1 MSTTEN
7 AIDSRLATPA
17 PVLEKKAPMKL
28 RAMFNSDG
36 YWSHYIHPALAFICL
51 FGTWELVVRIFHV
64 NALTLPAPSSILK
77 AVFSDFGFYLEH
89 AGITL
94 YEAIIGFAVGTTVAL
109 IGGVLMS
116 HSRFLERTLL
126 PIAVLANV
134 TPIVAIAPLLII
146 WFGFGPL
153 PKIIIAAIITF
164 FPMLVNSI
172 TGFRS
177 IDQNNYEYMRSLH
190 ANKLEIFL
198 KLRFPN
204 SLPFLFSAAKTC
216 ISLSVIGAVVA
227 EWSGSDK
234 GLGNL
239 IMMFSNYMQMERMF
253 AAILMLAVMGIV
265 LTTLVRIAEQRALYW
280 HSSTHKR
287 NG

>member
-1 MSTTEN
+1 MSSTEN
-7 AIDSRLATPA
+7 AMENRVSASPRG
-17 PVLEKKAPMKL
+17 KAVPRVKL
-28 RAMFNSDG
+28 GKLFGSEGN
-36 YWSHYIHPALAFICL
+36 WSHYIQPALAFIVL
-51 FGTWELVVRIFHV
+51 FGTWELVVRIFNV
-64 NALTLPAPSSILK
+64 NPLTLPAPSGVLK
-77 AVFSDFGFYLEH
+77 VLFSDFGFYLEH
-89 AGITL
+89 AGVTL
-94 YEAIIGFAVGTTVAL
+94 KEAVIGFSVGTFVAL

-126 PIAVLANV
+126 PIAVLASV

-146 WFGFGPL
+146 WFGFGAL

-177 IDQNNYEYMRSLH
+177 IDQNNYEYLRSLH

-198 KLRFPN
+198 KLRLPN
-204 SLPFLFSAAKTC
+204 SLPYLFSASKTC

-239 IMMFSNYMQMERMF
+239 IQMFSNYMQMEKMF

-265 LTTLVRIAEQRALYW
+265 LTTLVRFIEQRALYW
-280 HSSTHKR
+280 HSSTNKR

>member
-1 MSTTEN
+1 MSMNQTV
-7 AIDSRLATPA
+7 IDGRMAPSAVEGPAAPKAKSLAG
-17 PVLEKKAPMKL
+17 
-28 RAMFNSDG
+28 RIG
-36 YWSHYIHPALAFICL
+36 YWSHYLHPALAFVVL
-51 FGTWELVVRIFHV
+51 FASWEIIVRAFGV
-64 NALTLPAPSSILK
+64 SPLTLPAPTAILR
-77 AVFSDFGFYLEH
+77 ALFDDFGLYLEN
-89 AGITL
+89 ARITL
-94 YEAIIGFAVGTTVAL
+94 FEALVGFAVGTSVAL
-109 IGGVLMS
+109 VGGVLMS

-126 PIAVLANV
+126 PVAVLANV

-177 IDQNNYEYMRSLH
+177 IDQNHYEYLRSLH
-190 ANKLEIFL
+190 ANKLEIFV

-204 SLPFLFSAAKTC
+204 SLPFLFSAAKTS
-216 ISLSVIGAVVA
+216 ITLSVIGAVVA

-239 IMMFSNYMQMERMF
+239 VMMFSNYMQIEKMF

-265 LTTLVRIAEQRALYW
+265 LTTAVRIVEQRALYW
-280 HSSTHKR
+280 HTSAHKR
-287 NG
+287 DG